1 MQNHLEGKK
10 TRSQEKIGLGTNLQ
24 MKHKPVLKNQNLASV
39 LTLKGSN
46 FEKKRFKSI
55 NIMGIFSRGS
65 SATISQQMWRK
76 ENEEKCRK

>member
-1 MQNHLEGKK
+1 MQNRVEGKK
-10 TRSQEKIGLGTNLQ
+10 TSPQEKMGLGTNLQ
-24 MKHKPVLKNQNLASV
+24 MKHKPVLKNQNLANA

-46 FEKKRFKSI
+46 SKKRFKRI